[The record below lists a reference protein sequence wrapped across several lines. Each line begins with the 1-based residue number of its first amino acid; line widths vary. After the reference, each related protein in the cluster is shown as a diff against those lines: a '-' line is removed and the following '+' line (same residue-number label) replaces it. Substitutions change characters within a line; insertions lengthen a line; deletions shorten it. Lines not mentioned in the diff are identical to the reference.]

1 MRRFLCPLILLA
13 APALAD
19 PADEAA
25 TAAFVATY
33 RDACFSAFD
42 EQGKLVNPPTRYEMQ
57 SVTSYDGS
65 TAPITL
71 WEFSCMMGA
80 YNMSSVVYA
89 KSELSGLVPM
99 TFAAPD
105 LTILTEDPAD
115 PESAVKEVKIAGWSA
130 SPLVTNASFDPQT
143 GEMSEYSKWRGMG
156 DASSATVWRL
166 VDEEFRLIRH
176 EVDATYDGE
185 MNPKTLVQFD

>member
-1 MRRFLCPLILLA
+1 MRAALFPLILLA
-13 APALAD
+13 TPAIAD

-42 EQGKLVNPPTRYEMQ
+42 EQGQLIEPPTRHEAQ
-57 SVTSYDGS
+57 STTSYDGS
-65 TAPITL
+65 KTPITL

-80 YNMSSVVYA
+80 YNLSSVVYA
-89 KSELSGLVPM
+89 RSDLTGLVPM
-99 TFAAPD
+99 TFATPD
-105 LTILTEDPAD
+105 LTIITEDPAD

-130 SPLVTNASFDPQT
+130 SPFVTNASFDPLT
-143 GEMSEYSKWRGMG
+143 GEMSEYSKWRGIG
-156 DASSATVWRL
+156 DASSASVWRL
-166 VDEEFRLIRH
+166 VDEKFRLIRH

-185 MNPKTLVQFD
+185 LNPQTLVQFD